1 MIVVTKHINGITV
14 KGHAGYEEAGK
25 DIVCAAISTL
35 TETLIESLTQLS
47 LTDIKAV
54 TADGEASVRYKSELT
69 DTAELLISSFFIGCE
84 GVAGTYP
91 DNYWSLRRLYRSQPE
106 CLLLKSG

>member
-1 MIVVTKHINGITV
+1 MIEIKKYLNGITV
-14 KGHAGYEEAGK
+14 SGHAGYGIK
-25 DIVCAAISTL
+25 GSDIVCAAISTL

-54 TADGEASVRYKSELT
+54 TADGEAAVRYKSELT

-91 DNYWSLRRLYRSQPE
+91 DNVKVERVEDFIY
-106 CLLLKSG
+106 